1 MTPRPDLFRPA
12 RRLLARLLMRVYRVD
27 DATDDRPPLNMP
39 GYLTPLLLVA
49 AILVAM
55 LLFRLVNAALYGMV
69 EDRLEAGFIIEPS
82 VQQGSGPAVLP
93 PDLLGVFELI
103 QRIAPD
109 LDVSSEFA
117 ANVMPYLEKGELTAD
132 ELAFLDNYRREKFDN
147 DPLWIE
153 NNLVFQVLRPV
164 PAEGDGAPRFAFGLA
179 ELREYLAGLPGLRDE
194 RPEAMDFLRV
204 FDFDHVVGAPAC
216 DDGATL
222 ACRLRLLL
230 AGYRDRPNLFGLYGQ
245 VRPPSLDGSLY
256 ALNRLSSAYRA
267 NEGRID
273 DTRTMIE
280 ALFAE
285 TAATADAPRRAMQA
299 LNGIIQWVTATAAIW
314 CALILAVRR
323 MWAKV
328 QIRLIDGRMLG
339 ILHPAADAS
348 PGPWGGDRFSRA
360 ALRENLS
367 RLGSQILPL
376 RLVCAF
382 ARRRR
387 NGEQEGLGHLDGIV
401 EDYRAQVADQEYT
414 VIGWLIMLVPTLGFI
429 GTIYGMMLAM
439 GGAHL
444 IVAAENQNELKDSV
458 LTLSQ
463 HLGTAFDTTLIA
475 LVFAALLEWLRGS
488 TQRLEA
494 RAFDGLV
501 REARAHPDRIEELMG
516 EAPGTIAHAKT
527 A

>member
-1 MTPRPDLFRPA
+1 MSERPDPFRPV
-12 RRLLARLLMRVYRVD
+12 RRLLARTLMRVYRVD
-27 DATDDRPPLNMP
+27 DAADDRAPLNMP
-39 GYLTPLLLVA
+39 GYLTPALLAA
-49 AILVAM
+49 AILAAM
-55 LLFRLVNAALYGMV
+55 LLFRLVNAALHGMV
-69 EDRLEAGFIIEPS
+69 EDRLEAGFTIEPS
-82 VQQGSGPAVLP
+82 VQQGSGPVVLP

-132 ELAFLDNYRREKFDN
+132 ELAFLDTYRREKFDN

-153 NNLVFQVLRPV
+153 NNLVFRVLRPV
-164 PAEGDGAPRFAFGLA
+164 PAADDGMPRFAFGLA
-179 ELREYLAGLPGLRDE
+179 ELEAYLAGLPGLRDE
-194 RPEAMDFLRV
+194 RPAAMDFLRV
-204 FDFDHVVGAPAC
+204 FNFDRIVGAPVCASG
-216 DDGATL
+216 DTL
-222 ACRLRLLL
+222 ACRLRMLLV
-230 AGYRDRPNLFGLYGQ
+230 GYRDRPNPFGLYGQ
-245 VRPPSLDGSLY
+245 VRPPSLEGALY
-256 ALNRLSSAYRA
+256 ALNRLSSLYRA

-280 ALFAE
+280 ALFVE
-285 TAATADAPRRAMQA
+285 VAATAEGPRRAMQA
-299 LNGIIQWVTATAAIW
+299 INGIIQWVTATAAIW
-314 CALILAVRR
+314 CALILLVRR
-323 MWAKV
+323 MWAKA
-328 QIRLIDGRMLG
+328 QIRLIDGRMLA
-339 ILHPAADAS
+339 ILYPGADAA
-348 PGPWGGDRFSRA
+348 PGPWGGDSPTRA
-360 ALRENLS
+360 ALRANLG

-376 RLVCAF
+376 RLVCALV
-382 ARRRR
+382 RRRR
-387 NGEQEGLGHLDGIV
+387 NGEQEGLGHLDEIV
-401 EDYRAQVADQEYT
+401 EGYRAQVADQEYT

-444 IVAAENQNELKDSV
+444 IVAAESQSELKDSV

-494 RAFDGLV
+494 QAFDGLE

-516 EAPGTIAHAKT
+516 EQPGGMAHAQT

>member
-1 MTPRPDLFRPA
+1 MPERSDLFRPA
-12 RRLLARLLMRVYRVD
+12 RRRIARLLMRVYRVN

-39 GYLTPLLLVA
+39 GYLTPLLLLL
-49 AILVAM
+49 AILVTV
-55 LLFRLVNAALYGMV
+55 LLFRLVNATLYSMV
-69 EDRLEAGFIIEPS
+69 ENRLEEGFVIEPS
-82 VQQGSGPAVLP
+82 LEANDGPALLP

-117 ANVMPYLEKGELTAD
+117 ANVMPYLEKGELTAS

-153 NNLVFQVLRPV
+153 NNLVFQVLRPI
-164 PAEGDGAPRFAFGLA
+164 PAGDDGVPRFAFGLA
-179 ELREYLAGLPGLRDE
+179 ELLAYLEGLPGLRNE

-204 FDFDHVVGAPAC
+204 FTFDHVVGAPSC
-216 DDGATL
+216 GERETL
-222 ACRLRLLL
+222 ACRVRLLL
-230 AGYRDRPNLFGLYGQ
+230 AGYRHQPNLFGLYEQ
-245 VRPPSLDGSLY
+245 VRPRSLENALY
-256 ALNRLSSAYRA
+256 SLNRLSSVYRA

-280 ALFAE
+280 ALFVE
-285 TAATADAPRRAMQA
+285 TRTTADGVRRAMQA
-299 LNGIIQWVTATAAIW
+299 INGIIQWTTAAAAIW
-314 CALILAVRR
+314 CALILLVRR

-328 QIRLIDGRMLG
+328 QIRLIDGRMLAV
-339 ILHPAADAS
+339 LHPEADRA
-348 PGPWGGDRFSRA
+348 PGPWGGDAFTRA
-360 ALRENLS
+360 ALRASLA

-382 ARRRR
+382 VRRRR
-387 NGEQEGLGHLDGIV
+387 NGEQEGIGHLDEIV

-414 VIGWLIMLVPTLGFI
+414 VITWLIMLVPTLGFI

-494 RAFDGLV
+494 QAFDGLV
-501 REARAHPDRIEELMG
+501 REARAHPERIEELMG
-516 EAPGTIAHAKT
+516 EGAEGSMHAQT